1 MALVKNT
8 QTPVVPSSPTSELL
22 RQFKQGVY
30 TTARTVK
37 RTSIMGFED
46 HITRLKSF
54 ITSGHQYSHQ
64 EVCDHVLPAI
74 KLAVEAF
81 LEQNKDSTNELKI
94 SILAIPKNPVP
105 ETGANVIQLK
115 DIMDLVV
122 HVDTLTPFPLP
133 PVIVEIRTFK
143 RENPTIKHLEWP
155 SIRKALEDVKA
166 KEANEVVMQDDE
178 GLLYEG
184 LSSNFFTVENGV
196 VHTAPDDV
204 VLPGTIRKLIVKCCQ
219 ENNIPIVFERPNIKN
234 IDSWEGCFL
243 SSTSRLLLPIDEV
256 RLVTQL
262 YIVKKI
268 SNSPFVTK
276 LRGMIEKEILE
287 HATKI

>member
-1 MALVKNT
+1 
-8 QTPVVPSSPTSELL
+8 
-22 RQFKQGVY
+22 
-30 TTARTVK
+30 
-37 RTSIMGFED
+37 
-46 HITRLKSF
+46 
-54 ITSGHQYSHQ
+54 
-64 EVCDHVLPAI
+64 
-74 KLAVEAF
+74 
-81 LEQNKDSTNELKI
+81 
-94 SILAIPKNPVP
+94 
-105 ETGANVIQLK
+105 
-115 DIMDLVV
+115 MDLVV

-155 SIRKALEDVKA
+155 SIRKALEDVKS